1 MNVPL
6 LDLKAQ
12 YASLRGEIVP
22 AVEEVLESQAFIN
35 GPQVRQLEEEVARYS
50 ACAAA
55 VGVSS
60 GTDALLCSLM
70 ALEIGPGDEVITTP
84 YTFFATAGSITRVG
98 ARPVFVDIDPV
109 TFNIDASQVDDAVS
123 EQTRAILPVHL
134 FGQTAEMDPLLEIAE
149 ERELVVI
156 EDAAQAIG
164 ATYKQ
169 RKAGSMGSLG
179 CFSFF
184 PSKNLGGAG
193 DGGMIVTRDG
203 ALAERL
209 ACLRNHGAQPKYFH
223 ERIGGNFRLDTI
235 QAAYLLVKLR
245 HLEEWSERRRANA
258 ALYDELLA
266 SVQEVTTP
274 GVLAHNRSIYNQYVI
289 RAADRDGLRAH
300 LLEHGVGVA
309 IYYPMSLHQQRCFAE
324 LGHQKGDFPEAE
336 RAAADSLALP
346 VYPELTEEQIR
357 YVAGSIRDYFMRG
370 AR

>member
-1 MNVPL
+1 MKVPL

-12 YASLRGEIVP
+12 YASLRDEIVP
-22 AVEEVLESQAFIN
+22 AVEAVLESQRFIN
-35 GPQVRQLEEEVARYS
+35 GPEVAQLEEEVARYS

-55 VGVSS
+55 IGVSS

-70 ALEIGPGDEVITTP
+70 ALEIGAGDEVITTP

-109 TFNIDASQVDDAVS
+109 TFNLDASQVDDAVS
-123 EQTRAILPVHL
+123 EQTRAIVPVHL

-149 ERELVVI
+149 ERELLVI

-169 RKAGSMGSLG
+169 RKAGSMGTLG

-193 DGGMIVTRDG
+193 DGGMIVTRDPD
-203 ALAERL
+203 LAERI
-209 ACLRNHGAQPKYFH
+209 ACLRDHGAQPKYFH

-245 HLEEWSERRRANA
+245 HLEEWSARRRANA
-258 ALYDELLA
+258 ARYDELLA
-266 SVQEVTTP
+266 STEAVTTP
-274 GVLAHNRSIYNQYVI
+274 QVLPHNQSIYNQYVI
-289 RAADRDGLRAH
+289 RAPDRDGLRAH
-300 LLEHGVGVA
+300 LLEHDIGVA
-309 IYYPMSLHQQRCFAE
+309 IYYPMGLHQQRSFAE
-324 LGHQKGDFPEAE
+324 LGYAKGDFPEAE
-336 RAAADSLALP
+336 RAAAESLALP
-346 VYPELTEEQIR
+346 VHPELTEEQIR
-357 YVAGSIRDYFMRG
+357 YVVGTIQDFFRWGKR
-370 AR
+370 